1 MKKLTLSIFVIATMI
16 FIGCGR
22 KSNDSDKGIPKA
34 LQDEVSE
41 IKSYRSSSNDLV
53 EELYKELVEKSQELK
68 KLEDSIQ
75 SIGPQI
81 DKAEAD
87 YSKYDS
93 KSKDYYRSVN
103 SHADQISDS
112 LLKKKIQG
120 IITASNNQYTSRNSE
135 LSSLQDVI
143 SRNNASIGDYHA
155 VLKIILTLPIIETYQ
170 KGNIPNPQEFKRLV
184 DKQLEMINSIKKTTP
199 NY

>member
-1 MKKLTLSIFVIATMI
+1 MI
-16 FIGCGR
+16 LIGCGK
-22 KSNDSDKGIPKA
+22 KSNTSDDKIPKA
-34 LQDEVSE
+34 LMDESSE
-41 IKSYRSSSNDLV
+41 VKSYRSSSNDLV

-68 KLEDSIQ
+68 NLEDSIQ
-75 SIGPQI
+75 SINPQI
-81 DKAEAD
+81 DKAVAD

-93 KSKDYYRSVN
+93 KSKDYYRSAN

-112 LLKKKIQG
+112 LLKTKIQG
-120 IITASNNQYTSRNSE
+120 IISASNNQYTSRNSE
-135 LSSLQDVI
+135 LNSLQDMI

-170 KGNIPNPQEFKRLV
+170 KGNIPNPLEFKMLV
-184 DKQLEMINSIKKTTP
+184 KKQLELINSIEKTTP

>member
-1 MKKLTLSIFVIATMI
+1 MKKLTLSILVIATMI

-22 KSNDSDKGIPKA
+22 KSNDSEKGTPKA
-34 LQDEVSE
+34 LLDDVSE

-68 KLEDSIQ
+68 NLEDSIQ
-75 SIGPQI
+75 SINPQI
-81 DKAEAD
+81 DKAVAD

-93 KSKDYYRSVN
+93 KSKDYYRSAN

-112 LLKKKIQG
+112 LLKTKIQG
-120 IITASNNQYTSRNSE
+120 IISASNNQYTSRNSE
-135 LSSLQDVI
+135 LNSLQDMI

-170 KGNIPNPQEFKRLV
+170 KGNIPNPLEFKMLV
-184 DKQLEMINSIKKTTP
+184 KKQLELINSNEKTTP

>member
-1 MKKLTLSIFVIATMI
+1 MKKRTLSLFVIATMI

-22 KSNDSDKGIPKA
+22 KSNESEKGIPKA
-34 LQDEVSE
+34 LLDDASE

-68 KLEDSIQ
+68 NLEDSIQ
-75 SIGPQI
+75 SIDPQV
-81 DKAEAD
+81 DKAKTG

-93 KSKDYYRSVN
+93 KSKDYYRSAN
-103 SHADQISDS
+103 LHADQISDS

-120 IITASNNQYTSRNSE
+120 IITASNNRYTSRNSE
-135 LSSLQDVI
+135 LSSLQDMI

-170 KGNIPNPQEFKRLV
+170 KGNIPNPQEFKRLIK
-184 DKQLEMINSIKKTTP
+184 KQLELINDTKKLTP
-199 NY
+199 TY

>member
-1 MKKLTLSIFVIATMI
+1 MKKVKLIFYAFLAITFFA
-16 FIGCGR
+16 CGR
-22 KSNDSDKGIPKA
+22 SANVKENETPKA
-34 LQDEVSE
+34 LQEKNSG
-41 IKSYRSSSNDLV
+41 IKSFRSSRNDLV

-68 KLEDSIQ
+68 NLEDSIQ
-75 SIGPQI
+75 SIDPQI

-87 YSKYDS
+87 YSKYES
-93 KSKDYYRSVN
+93 KSKDYYRSAN

-143 SRNNASIGDYHA
+143 SRNKASIEDYHA
-155 VLKIILTLPIIETYQ
+155 VLKIMLTLPIIETYQ
-170 KGNIPNPQEFKRLV
+170 KGNIPNPQEFKRLIE
-184 DKQLEMINSIKKTTP
+184 KQLELINNIKKTTP